1 MKSLTKTF
9 TVESK
14 DTAARVGSGG
24 LEVLATPTMIA
35 WMENT
40 ALELA
45 GKDLSAEDTT
55 VGIGLTVQHTKASK
69 VGEVITCT
77 ATEVA
82 VDGRKLSFRI
92 ECFDSQGNSIGT
104 ADHDRFVVNAEK
116 FMKKVLSV
124 VLVIIILTLTF
135 AMTACNFV
143 QITAS
148 FLSDFFKINSAIY
161 Y

>member
-1 MKSLTKTF
+1 MKTLTKKF

-45 GKDLSAEDTT
+45 GQSLSAEDTT

-69 VGEVITCT
+69 VGDEITCT
-77 ATEVA
+77 ATEVS
-82 VDGRKLSFRI
+82 VDGRKLSYRI

-116 FMKKVLSV
+116 FMKKV
-124 VLVIIILTLTF
+124 
-135 AMTACNFV
+135 MG
-143 QITAS
+143 
-148 FLSDFFKINSAIY
+148 
-161 Y
+161 

>member
-45 GKDLSAEDTT
+45 GQDLSSEDTSPAQLPKSLSM
-55 VGIGLTVQHTKASK
+55 VANSHIVSNVSIRKA
-69 VGEVITCT
+69 IQL
-77 ATEVA
+77 A
-82 VDGRKLSFRI
+82 
-92 ECFDSQGNSIGT
+92 
-104 ADHDRFVVNAEK
+104 
-116 FMKKVLSV
+116 
-124 VLVIIILTLTF
+124 
-135 AMTACNFV
+135 
-143 QITAS
+143 
-148 FLSDFFKINSAIY
+148 
-161 Y
+161 

>member
-1 MKSLTKTF
+1 MKTLTKKF
-9 TVESK
+9 IVESK

-45 GKDLSAEDTT
+45 GKDLSDEDTT

-69 VGEVITCT
+69 VGEEITCT

-82 VDGRKLSFRI
+82 VDGRKLSYRI
-92 ECFDSQGNSIGT
+92 ECFDSQNNSIGT

-116 FMKKVLSV
+116 FMKKV
-124 VLVIIILTLTF
+124 
-135 AMTACNFV
+135 MG
-143 QITAS
+143 
-148 FLSDFFKINSAIY
+148 
-161 Y
+161 

>member
-1 MKSLTKTF
+1 MKTLTKKF

-45 GKDLSAEDTT
+45 GQSLSAEDTT

-69 VGEVITCT
+69 VGEEITCT

-82 VDGRKLSFRI
+82 VDGRKLSYRI
-92 ECFDSQGNSIGT
+92 ECFDSQNNLIGT

-116 FMKKVLSV
+116 FMQKV
-124 VLVIIILTLTF
+124 
-135 AMTACNFV
+135 MG
-143 QITAS
+143 
-148 FLSDFFKINSAIY
+148 
-161 Y
+161 